1 MQNRSDNP
9 NPMQEAMKIAS
20 TPAGQQLMQYLR
32 QSGGK
37 ELKQALSSAAAGN
50 YEQAK
55 QTIQALLSD
64 PEARKLLDRLGR

>member
-32 QSGGK
+32 QSGGE

-50 YEQAK
+50 YDQAK
-55 QTIQALLSD
+55 QAIQSLLSA
-64 PEARKLLDRLGR
+64 PEAKKLLDQLGR

>member
-9 NPMQEAMKIAS
+9 NPMQEAMKIAA

-32 QSGGK
+32 QSGGM

-50 YEQAK
+50 YDQAK
-55 QTIQALLSD
+55 QTINALLKD
-64 PEARKLLDRLGR
+64 PEARKLLEQLGR